1 MIDFSELFWDA
12 DEIMYNGK
20 RLIMADKI
28 AVDKTFKAEIELVS
42 INSRWRQGVSF
53 CTKGK
58 IDVGDG
64 LVARKHVFWQ
74 ELWTEM
80 NLGPICIEGKSSDGI
95 FCIYNSWYENGVHQ
109 AWVRNAAMIKEV
121 IGENEYIYHCNDG
134 DWDDDF
140 DDIVFRVK
148 ILQGEK

>member
-1 MIDFSELFWDA
+1 ML
-12 DEIMYNGK
+12 
-20 RLIMADKI
+20 
-28 AVDKTFKAEIELVS
+28 
-42 INSRWRQGVSF
+42 
-53 CTKGK
+53 
-58 IDVGDG
+58 
-64 LVARKHVFWQ
+64 WQ

-80 NLGPICIEGKSSDGI
+80 DLGPIVITGKSKNGI
-95 FCIYNSWYENGVHQ
+95 LLVYNSWYEDGCHE

-148 ILQGEK
+148 ILEGAK

>member
-1 MIDFSELFWDA
+1 MVDFSELFWDS
-12 DEIMYNGK
+12 DEILYNGK

-28 AVDKTFKAEIELVS
+28 PVQTTFKGEIELLSV
-42 INSRWRQGVSF
+42 NSRWRQGVSF
-53 CTKGK
+53 STKGK

-64 LVARKHVFWQ
+64 LIGPKHIFWQ
-74 ELWTEM
+74 ELWTEK
-80 NLGPICIEGKSSDGI
+80 NLGPIVVTGKSKDGI
-95 FCIYNSWYENGVHQ
+95 FFLYNSWYEDGCTQ
-109 AWVRNAAMIKEV
+109 AWVRNAAMIKEI

-148 ILQGEK
+148 ILEGAK